1 MLSSRKKAC
10 PSFQVCQPEIIVL
23 AFVGDEDAERLEL
36 AFSKKRIEERKA
48 WLQGFEIGTFLDQS
62 ADEISYTDF
71 VDKASVAAD
80 PIMLCI
86 LTESSCLYETIV
98 WTPPSLQET
107 LRAAKSIHELRLG
120 PSPTPSTALKGRA
133 LEIGGPTTY
142 QVSQSLSLSS
152 LTRGTANDLTY
163 RLLRHTCIC

>member
-1 MLSSRKKAC
+1 MPLILDKSLPWALKDASSNCGLVQTYIKASPDPRMLSSRKKVS
-10 PSFQVCQPEIIVL
+10 PSFQQCQPEVIVL

-48 WLQGFEIGTFLDQS
+48 WLQGFEMGTFLDQS

-98 WTPPSLQET
+98 WTPSSLQET
-107 LRAAKSIHELRLG
+107 LRGRKIH
-120 PSPTPSTALKGRA
+120 P
-133 LEIGGPTTY
+133 
-142 QVSQSLSLSS
+142 
-152 LTRGTANDLTY
+152 
-163 RLLRHTCIC
+163 